1 MELRSDRRYGQTH
14 EWYRQEGDELRM
26 GVTEQGQDLL
36 GDVVYVQLP
45 SVGAEVVRG
54 AACATLESVK
64 AASDVIAPV
73 DGVVVA
79 VNEALEDSPELIN
92 DDPLD
97 TGWILRIKPSGIP
110 DDWMSDTAY
119 QQMLDAGE

>member
-14 EWYRQEGDELRM
+14 EWYRQEDSVIWL

-45 SVGAEVVRG
+45 AVGTQLTRG
-54 AACATLESVK
+54 AQCATLESVK
-64 AASDVIAPV
+64 AASDVISPV

-97 TGWILRIKPSGIP
+97 TGWILKIEPAGEP
-110 DDWMSDTAY
+110 DDWMTAEAY
-119 QQMLDAGE
+119 QQMLSAGA

>member
-14 EWYRQEGDELRM
+14 EWYRQEGSVIAL

-45 SVGAEVVRG
+45 RVGDQVARG
-54 AACATLESVK
+54 TPCATLESVK
-64 AASDVIAPV
+64 AASDVISPV
-73 DGVVVA
+73 DGIVIA
-79 VNEALEDSPELIN
+79 VNETLEDSPELIN

-97 TGWILRIKPSGIP
+97 SGWILKIEPNGAP
-110 DDWMSDTAY
+110 DEWMSADAY
-119 QQMLDAGE
+119 QQMLAAGA